1 MMGQQ
6 SLTESLF
13 YYFRLEDQIPADHLL
28 RLING
33 YVDFSA
39 HVGPWNQRTAFD
51 VRSGLLYC
59 WAIRRWH
66 IEVYRQAVI
75 LWPVPGK
82 SCRTSAEGG
91 RPDRFCLMCKKSFR
105 LCDSYSVRRGRVKA

>member
-75 LWPVPGK
+75 LLA
-82 SCRTSAEGG
+82 SALVSHAGQ
-91 RPDRFCLMCKKSFR
+91 
-105 LCDSYSVRRGRVKA
+105 VQRVGVLTDFV